1 MTILQILDCIKCKW
15 NTAMQN
21 YFFTVSFVCNKSE
34 KIKEFDSLSLVTKLT
49 QCANWIWCSTLHIRP
64 SPFHLFCTIVPA
76 WKKWERTSGGL
87 ICVIYG
93 QNHLISNYIIHPFFS
108 FPQFKFWRTLLGL
121 VDQTLS
127 LLFLMSGHLL
137 NTNM

>member
-76 WKKWERTSGGL
+76 WKKWERTSGGWYVWYMGKL
-87 ICVIYG
+87 IWFLTTLYT
-93 QNHLISNYIIHPFFS
+93 PFFFS
-108 FPQFKFWRTLLGL
+108 KFKFLRTLLGL
-121 VDQTLS
+121 VDQALS
-127 LLFLMSGHLL
+127 LLFLMSEWPSFK
-137 NTNM
+137 